1 MADERS
7 FPDVEFVETDTA
19 AIAKELTEAYE
30 EAFDRTLAPGDPVKQ
45 FILWLASILS
55 QERSYINIAAKR
67 NLPRYAEGEY
77 LDSLS
82 EIFYGVSREE
92 ASPAYVVLRFMLDEA
107 VDEDILI
114 PEGTEATQDGNLVFA
129 TNTEAVIHAGEL
141 FVDVTAECETEG
153 TVGNGFAP
161 GSITSLLE
169 DIPYVS
175 GVTNVTESVDGTDEG
190 SDDELYN
197 RGRESYEGYATT
209 GTAGAY
215 KYHVMQHNN
224 AVSDALVRMLE
235 PGRVGIT
242 ILMDDGI
249 PSAETVAEMQ
259 EYISSD
265 EIRTL
270 TDTIEVSG
278 AEAVPYSIELTYWG
292 AATPAV
298 GGEELDTL
306 VNQATQEYID
316 WQKAK
321 LGRRINPSKLIA
333 YIIRAGADRV
343 SIISPTEQ
351 KLSATQCA
359 ELTGEPILRYGGE
372 DV

>member
-7 FPDVEFVETDTA
+7 FPDVEFVETDTST
-19 AIAKELTEAYE
+19 IARELIEAYE
-30 EAFDRTLAPGDPVKQ
+30 EAFDRTLAPADPVRQ

-92 ASPAYVVLRFMLDEA
+92 ASPASVTLRFMLDEA
-107 VDEDILI
+107 EDEDITI
-114 PEGTEATQDGNLVFA
+114 PEGTEATQDGTIIFA
-129 TNTEAVIHAGEL
+129 TIEEAVIPAGAL
-141 FVDVTAECETEG
+141 YVDVKAECETEG
-153 TVGNGFAP
+153 TEGNGFAP
-161 GSITSLLE
+161 GSITTML
-169 DIPYVS
+169 DDVPYVT
-175 GVTNVTESVDGTDEG
+175 GVTNITESENGTDEG
-190 SDDELYN
+190 TDDELYN

-215 KYHVMQHNN
+215 KYHVMQHNT
-224 AVSDALVRMLE
+224 AVSDALVRFLE

-270 TDTIEVSG
+270 TDTIEVAG

-306 VNQATQEYID
+306 VEAAVKEYIN

-321 LGRRINPSKLIA
+321 LGRRLNPSKLIA

-343 SIISPTEQ
+343 SVTSPTEQ
-351 KLSATQCA
+351 ELTATQCA
-359 ELTGEPILRYGGE
+359 ELEGTPILRYGGE